1 MVRFL
6 AGAPAS
12 EVYRA
17 SIEHKVGT
25 ELTRAKH
32 EVGCELTS
40 AARECNRQTQ
50 EVKGKSQIVDRKK
63 SFFP

>member
-6 AGAPAS
+6 APAS

-17 SIEHKVGT
+17 SIEHEVGT

-40 AARECNRQTQ
+40 AARECNRQTSVWH
-50 EVKGKSQIVDRKK
+50 EGA
-63 SFFP
+63 

>member
-17 SIEHKVGT
+17 SIEHEVGT

-32 EVGCELTS
+32 EVGCEFTS
-40 AARECNRQTQ
+40 AARECNRQTSVWH
-50 EVKGKSQIVDRKK
+50 EGA
-63 SFFP
+63 